1 MKTTLKLPRLGENVT
16 SVFVIE
22 LVATAGQ
29 SLKEGDVIITV
40 ETDKATLEVTS
51 PVAGKVVEILVAPDQ
66 EITFAQPYV
75 ILETNT

>member
-16 SVFVIE
+16 SVFVVDI
-22 LVATAGQ
+22 VAAAGQ
-29 SLKEGDVIITV
+29 SINEGDVIITV

-51 PVAGKVVEILVAPDQ
+51 PIAGTVVEILVSPDQ

-75 ILETNT
+75 VLETNS